1 MSLEEWA
8 DLHGEDYP
16 AKLQRETP
24 PRTLTKKDLEFCLDE
39 ILGELGWC
47 DEIEETGVDPL
58 DFARDE
64 IKSLQRHARRVN
76 RPLVSQDALYLASVW
91 DTLVESGYLTE
102 EFINNHV
109 GVVSAATL
117 ASKTLAQMAA
127 SDHKR
132 LLTQRA
138 PDVCPRG
145 GSHVYKWDGTLPTDE
160 MIECEKCGQ
169 RR

>member
-16 AKLQRETP
+16 AKNTHETP
-24 PRTLTKKDLEFCLDE
+24 KRPLTKKDLEFCLDE

-47 DEIEETGVDPL
+47 DEIEETGVDQL
-58 DFARDE
+58 AYARDE
-64 IKSLQRHARRVN
+64 IKSLQRHARKVN

-91 DTLVESGYLTE
+91 DTLVENGYLTQ
-102 EFINNHV
+102 EFIDNHV

-127 SDHKR
+127 SE
-132 LLTQRA
+132 A
-138 PDVCPRG
+138 
-145 GSHVYKWDGTLPTDE
+145 
-160 MIECEKCGQ
+160 
-169 RR
+169 